1 MSRPAD
7 VECLRIYLVL
17 PLYHEFINSKNYQNL
32 QTPFATS
39 IMSVDEIPL
48 IIIKQWYAN
57 APIEFF
63 ERMIQVYLD
72 VVKYFFQIE
81 LKKVRNANKQVI
93 NEPNL
98 VLALSILS
106 MFYLINHLDRLD
118 GQKVPYEAFHI
129 PDISDIFEIRQ
140 DYVQW
145 CMDNNV
151 SNNVN

>member
-1 MSRPAD
+1 
-7 VECLRIYLVL
+7 
-17 PLYHEFINSKNYQNL
+17 
-32 QTPFATS
+32 
-39 IMSVDEIPL
+39 MSVDEIPL
-48 IIIKQWYAN
+48 RIIKQWYAN
-57 APIEFF
+57 APLDFF
-63 ERMIQVYLD
+63 ERMIEVYLD

-81 LKKVRNANKQVI
+81 LRKVRNSNKQVI

-140 DYVQW
+140 DYVHW
-145 CMDNNV
+145 FIDNNV
-151 SNNVN
+151 NSIYIIKILT